1 MAFNEEYDD
10 LDETLEDEDRGNDLT
25 GEDDEEAEDE
35 DSDDTEE
42 SEEEGDDE
50 EVEEEEEPA
59 KPSPARIP
67 KARLDEVIRQR
78 EEAKERNLWL
88 EEQLEKLINQ
98 KSSTQEAAKPAKLT
112 YDYATAEGKYIDLI
126 IEGQTKEAAALRS
139 EIDRFRRDEMMELI
153 SEVKNTSSAQAKT
166 ESAQA
171 LDQDRF
177 NTLIENMESKY
188 KFLDSSHKSYNEEAV
203 DTINTLLAGYIAAGK
218 TKSEGLRLAVNKV
231 APLYEKEVTPVKQ
244 TLGKKR
250 IEESGKK
257 AVVAAKSQ
265 PPKSKSSSVKSI
277 DLDAININKLSDK
290 DFKSLTEKER
300 RTLRGD

>member
-1 MAFNEEYDD
+1 MAFNDDYED
-10 LDETLEDEDRGNDLT
+10 LDETLEEDRGDEV
-25 GEDDEEAEDE
+25 EDDEEVEDE

-42 SEEEGDDE
+42 SEEEVDDE
-50 EVEEEEEPA
+50 EVEDEEPA
-59 KPSPARIP
+59 KPSAARIP

-98 KSSTQEAAKPAKLT
+98 NATSKVETKQAKPT
-112 YDYATAEGKYIDLI
+112 YDYATAEEKYVNLI
-126 IEGQTKEAAALRS
+126 IEGNIADATKLRS
-139 EIDRFRRDEMMELI
+139 EIDRFRREEMMELI
-153 SEVKNTSSAQAKT
+153 SEVKSSSSAQAKS

-177 NTLIENMESKY
+177 STLIENMESKY
-188 KFLDSSHKSYNEEAV
+188 KFLDSTHKSYNEEAV

-218 TKSEGLRLAVNKV
+218 SKSEGLRLAVNKV
-231 APLYEKEVTPVKQ
+231 APLYEKEVVTTKQ

-250 IEESGKK
+250 TEESGKK

-277 DLDAININKLSDK
+277 DLDAVNINKLSDK
-290 DFKSLTEKER
+290 YFKNLTEKER
-300 RTLRGD
+300 RILRGD